1 MHSLF
6 WLTCNMGV
14 TFFKTTLTCDE
25 IMPEKLI
32 KRDNKSNVLSK
43 MCDIIDAS

>member
-14 TFFKTTLTCDE
+14 TFLKTTLTYDE

-32 KRDNKSNVLSK
+32 KWDNKGNVLSK